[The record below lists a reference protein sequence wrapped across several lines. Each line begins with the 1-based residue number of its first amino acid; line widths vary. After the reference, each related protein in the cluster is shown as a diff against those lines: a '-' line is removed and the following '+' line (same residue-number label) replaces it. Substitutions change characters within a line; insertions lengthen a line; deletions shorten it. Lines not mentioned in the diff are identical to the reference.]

1 MIYKSR
7 FLDITLVVVTFY
19 SVYFLLIHKFSG
31 GKIPFW
37 DFHITYC
44 AAKTFFLGNFPYGF
58 FAHGDCLNPNITL
71 TANYSPIALE
81 MLKYLGSLNIKI
93 ANFFWVL
100 FEIISFSI
108 IFYVL
113 KKIFKF
119 NYEWRNFFIIFFSFG
134 ASLFT
139 SFFSG
144 NISVILY
151 GFISLGI
158 YFLFKKK
165 FDYYYLIIL
174 FVSLFKF
181 YYLAF
186 LILPFYIIG
195 WKSINKI
202 FLCICGFIFIQYL
215 SYINNPEITL
225 AFFDV
230 IQGKYENI
238 YPTRFQTG
246 TGLFSIIEKMPW
258 IFIGINDFNESFFIL
273 KINLMIWFF
282 IISLILI
289 SVYFCLNSTKNRKSN
304 NNFLYSLSFGIL
316 AINLVIPRLVVYDV
330 ILTVPIIFYLLNQIN
345 FKKFKFNKLNIKYL
359 LIFSFLILFDHHFI
373 FFVSI
378 TFLSFFIYSEF
389 YKKRIFNY

>member
-7 FLDITLVVVTFY
+7 FLDITLVAITFY

-44 AAKTFFLGNFPYGF
+44 AAKTFFLGNFPYGL